1 MRILLYTGKGGVGK
15 TTIAAAT
22 GLTLA
27 SRGQK
32 TLVMSVDAAHSLAD
46 AFDLP
51 VGLADR
57 HRGEPVAVAEN
68 LWIQEVDVT
77 EEIGR
82 HWQDIAGYITA
93 LLAVTGVEEV
103 LAEELAIFPGMEE
116 VSALL
121 YVNRYAREKTYDVL
135 ILDCAPTGESL
146 RFVSLP
152 PTLDWYMNK
161 LFRIQRTILKVARP
175 VAKKVADIPLPPDR
189 YFDNVQSLAEKLDGV
204 DALLKDPKT
213 TTVRLVTNAEKIVI
227 RETQRAFMY
236 FGLYGFTVDAVLVNR
251 LLPDE
256 VEDPFFRKW
265 RKTQA
270 QFLEEARRYFDP
282 VPIWTLPL
290 RDDQVVGREALARL
304 GSDLYGDR
312 DPAATYRVTPPY
324 RFAKSGGVYVLTL
337 ELPFVE
343 KDEVELAIASGDLI
357 VRIGNIRHHIPIPR
371 TLGGLAPSAA
381 KVENGKLVVRFA
393 KGKSEGGAPA
403 AHGAEPGRKR

>member
-1 MRILLYTGKGGVGK
+1 MRIILFTGKGGTGK
-15 TTIAAAT
+15 TTVAAAT

-27 SRGQK
+27 AQGLK

-46 AFDLP
+46 SFDLP
-51 VGLADR
+51 GALTDK
-57 HRGEPVAVAEN
+57 HRGEAVPVAEN

-82 HWQDIAGYITA
+82 HWKDISGYITA

-121 YVNRYAREKTYDVL
+121 YVNRYAKEKAFDVL

-152 PTLDWYMNK
+152 PTLDWYMTK
-161 LFRIQRTILKVARP
+161 LFRIQRSILKVARP
-175 VAKKVADIPLPPDR
+175 VAKKVANVPLPPDR

-227 RETQRAFMY
+227 KETQRAFMY
-236 FGLYGFTVDAVLVNR
+236 FGLYGFTVDAVIVNR
-251 LLPDE
+251 LLPE
-256 VEDPFFRKW
+256 VMHDPFFDKW

-270 QFLEEARRYFDP
+270 QFLEEAHRYFDP
-282 VPIWTLPL
+282 VPLFTLPL
-290 RDDQVVGREALARL
+290 RDDQVL
-304 GSDLYGDR
+304 G
-312 DPAATYRVTPPY
+312 PAALRSLGAELWAGRDAAASFRSDAPY
-324 RFAKSGGVYVLTL
+324 RYTKQNGRYVLTL
-337 ELPFVE
+337 DLPFVAKE
-343 KDEVELAIASGDLI
+343 DVDLAVASGDLV
-357 VRIGNIRHHIPIPR
+357 VRIGNVRHHVPIPR
-371 TLGGLAPSAA
+371 TLAGYTPAGA
-381 KVENGKLVVRFA
+381 KVEDGKLTVRFTRA
-393 KGKSEGGAPA
+393 TEAP
-403 AHGAEPGRKR
+403 

>member
-1 MRILLYTGKGGVGK
+1 MRIILFTGKGGTGK
-15 TTIAAAT
+15 TTVAAAT

-27 SRGQK
+27 AQGLK

-46 AFDLP
+46 SFDLP
-51 VGLADR
+51 GALTDK
-57 HRGEPVAVAEN
+57 HRGEAVPVAEN

-82 HWQDIAGYITA
+82 HWKDISGYITA

-121 YVNRYAREKTYDVL
+121 YVNRYAKEKAFDVL

-152 PTLDWYMNK
+152 PTLDWYMTK
-161 LFRIQRTILKVARP
+161 LFRIQRNILKVARP
-175 VAKKVADIPLPPDR
+175 VAKKVANVPLPPDR

-227 RETQRAFMY
+227 KETQRAFMY
-236 FGLYGFTVDAVLVNR
+236 FGLYGFTVDAVIVNR
-251 LLPDE
+251 LLPAKMH
-256 VEDPFFRKW
+256 DPFFDKW

-270 QFLEEARRYFDP
+270 QFLEEAHRYFDP
-282 VPIWTLPL
+282 VPLFTLPL
-290 RDDQVVGREALARL
+290 RDDQVLGPVALLSLGTELWAGRDAAASFR
-304 GSDLYGDR
+304 SD
-312 DPAATYRVTPPY
+312 APY
-324 RFAKSGGVYVLTL
+324 RYTKQNGRYVLTL
-337 ELPFVE
+337 DLPFVAKE
-343 KDEVELAIASGDLI
+343 DVDLAVASGDLV
-357 VRIGNIRHHIPIPR
+357 VRIGNVRHHVPIPR
-371 TLGGLAPSAA
+371 TLAGFTPSGA
-381 KVENGKLVVRFA
+381 KVEDGKLTVRFA
-393 KGKSEGGAPA
+393 RATEAP
-403 AHGAEPGRKR
+403 

>member
-1 MRILLYTGKGGVGK
+1 MRVLLYTGKGGVGK
-15 TTIAAAT
+15 TTVAAAT
-22 GLTLA
+22 GLNLA
-27 SRGQK
+27 ARGK
-32 TLVMSVDAAHSLAD
+32 RTLVMSVDAAHSLAD

-51 VGLADR
+51 VGLSD
-57 HRGEPVAVAEN
+57 HNRGEPVPVAEN

-82 HWQDIAGYITA
+82 HWKDIAGYITT

-121 YVNRYAREKTYDVL
+121 YVNRYAREKAYDVL

-152 PTLDWYMNK
+152 PTLDWYMKK
-161 LFRIQRTILKVARP
+161 LFRIQRSLLKVARP
-175 VAKKVADIPLPPDR
+175 VAKGVMDVPLPPER
-189 YFDNVQSLAEKLDGV
+189 YFDNVQTLAEKLDGV
-204 DALLKDPKT
+204 DALLKDPKR

-251 LLPDE
+251 LLPED
-256 VEDPFFRKW
+256 VTDPFFAKW
-265 RKTQA
+265 RRTQE

-290 RDDQVVGREALARL
+290 RDDQVVGPDALRRL
-304 GSDLYGDR
+304 GQDLYGDR
-312 DPAATYRVTPPY
+312 DPAASYRVTPPY
-324 RFAKSGGVYVLTL
+324 RYAKSGGAYVLTL

-343 KDEVELAIASGDLI
+343 KDEVDLAVASGDLI
-357 VRIGNIRHHIPIPR
+357 VRIGNVRHHIPIPR
-371 TLGGLAPSAA
+371 TLSGASPSAA
-381 KVENGKLVVRFA
+381 RVENGKLTVRFGTA
-393 KGKSEGGAPA
+393 RADAPPREGGRRERA
-403 AHGAEPGRKR
+403 R